1 MFLSRV
7 CTDVTNYD
15 IVARDRERNKRA
27 FDNWCGNTDLDKYV
41 YLEIV
46 CVCVYKESFFFLF
59 FFGEKNEEWSSIE
72 NKMS

>member
-41 YLEIV
+41 YLEIYRV
-46 CVCVYKESFFFLF
+46 CVCV
-59 FFGEKNEEWSSIE
+59 
-72 NKMS
+72 

>member
-27 FDNWCGNTDLDKYV
+27 FDN
-41 YLEIV
+41 
-46 CVCVYKESFFFLF
+46 
-59 FFGEKNEEWSSIE
+59 
-72 NKMS
+72 